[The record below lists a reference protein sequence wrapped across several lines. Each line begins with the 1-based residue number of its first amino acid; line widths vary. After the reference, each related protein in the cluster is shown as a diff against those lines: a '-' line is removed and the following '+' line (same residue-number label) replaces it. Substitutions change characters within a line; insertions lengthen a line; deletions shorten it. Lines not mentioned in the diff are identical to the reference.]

1 MRYIANTDA
10 DRRAMLSAV
19 GLASLEE
26 LFADIPQAVRD
37 RFQPLNLPARSEME
51 VARSVQKVASINED
65 PCGRISFL
73 GGGIYDHYV
82 PSVVSHITSRSEFYT
97 AYTPYQPEVSQGT
110 LTAMFE
116 FQTLV
121 CELTGMEV
129 ANASMYD
136 GATALAEG
144 VLMADRIVGKQRI
157 AVSRALFPHYRR
169 VLDTY
174 CWAAGIEVVELPITK
189 DGQGDTAA
197 IPDGLSGLVIQS
209 PNAFGVIEEFEGLKG
224 AVGEALLIVV
234 TNPISLG
241 LLAPPGQ
248 FGADIVIAEGQP
260 LGLSPSFGGP
270 LLGLFATRKRYL
282 RQMPG
287 RIAGQT
293 VDAEEKIGYTMA
305 AQTRE
310 QHIRRERATSNICTN
325 SALCALAATVYLASL
340 GADGL
345 QKLAQLNLEK
355 AHYLAE
361 QITALSGYELAFGAL
376 FFNEFTVC
384 VPADPE
390 KICAQLKEEG
400 ILIGDSRSLPDV
412 GLAGVLRFA
421 VTEKRTREELD
432 LLVTI
437 LGGIQ

>member
-1 MRYIANTDA
+1 MRYITNTDA
-10 DRRAMLSAV
+10 DRRAMLAAV

-37 RFQPLNLPARSEME
+37 RFQPMCLPARSEME
-51 VARSVQKVASINED
+51 VARSVQQLASLNKAHCD
-65 PCGRISFL
+65 SISFL

-82 PSVVSHITSRSEFYT
+82 PSVVSHVTSRSEFYT

-110 LTAMFE
+110 LTVMFE

-157 AVSRALFPHYRR
+157 ALSSALFPHYRR

-248 FGADIVIAEGQP
+248 FGADIVVAEGQP
-260 LGLSPSFGGP
+260 LGLSPAFGGP

-293 VDAEEKIGYTMA
+293 VDAEGKIGYTMA

-361 QITALSGYELAFGAL
+361 QITALSGYELAFGAP

-390 KICAQLKEEG
+390 KISARLKEEG
-400 ILIGDSRSLPDV
+400 ILVGDPRSLPDV

-421 VTEKRTREELD
+421 ITEKRTREELD

-437 LGGIQ
+437 LRGIQ